1 MKLSNR
7 LQTIC
12 DLVEENA
19 SIIDVGCDH
28 ALIDIYLVLHKQ
40 VTAIAADVNQNAL
53 AIAQEN
59 IRKYQLE
66 QEIKTVLTDGV
77 MGLDITNKTIIICGM
92 GTQTIMNII
101 KNINQYTMK
110 EMIIQSNH
118 DISKLRKFLAQEG
131 FAIIDE
137 VYLEERG
144 KSYIIMKVRVGH
156 MEYQEVD
163 YLVGP
168 IIKKKY
174 PEYVREYWKKRKQI
188 LSQIPEHKQDKRMQ
202 LAKII
207 EQIEKELL

>member
-12 DLVEENA
+12 DLVEEHD

-28 ALIDIYLVLHKQ
+28 ALIDIYLVLYKH

-66 QEIKTVLTDGV
+66 DKIKTVLTDGV
-77 MGLDITNKTIIICGM
+77 TGLDITNKVIIICGM
-92 GTQTIMNII
+92 GTQTIIDII
-101 KNINQYTMK
+101 KNIHSYTMK

-118 DISKLRKFLAQEG
+118 DISRLRKFLEQEG
-131 FAIIDE
+131 FTIVDE

-144 KSYIIMKVRVGH
+144 KSYIIMKVKVGRTVYH
-156 MEYQEVD
+156 EVD

-174 PEYVREYWKKRKQI
+174 PEYVRKYFEKQKQI
-188 LSQIPEHKQDKRMQ
+188 LSQIPENQQSKRMQ
-202 LAKII
+202 LVKIM